1 MNFIAGVI
9 EVDRSLK
16 ATKFS
21 LVVFAPLFFAL
32 LLPAMFLLPNGLLMT
47 LLIIFDPTISFSEA
61 IPYNIWIIAPFAAGS
76 VLFLVG
82 IFLHSFYSYER
93 SSRLVWTVIWLVFT
107 SVLFL
112 AIWFGFTLMTSI
124 GASDKPIEEFLRW
137 TACFAAGF
145 TLLAQVLELPWLF
158 VVSRILHKDE
168 IQETTTITLPGCAWF
183 DQT

>member
-1 MNFIAGVI
+1 MT
-9 EVDRSLK
+9 

-21 LVVFAPLFFAL
+21 LLVFAPLFFAL
-32 LLPAMFLLPNGLLMT
+32 LLPEMFLLPNGLLMT
-47 LLIIFDPTISFSEA
+47 LLIVFDPTVPFSEA
-61 IPYNIWIIAPFAAGS
+61 IPYNIWIIAPIAVGS

-82 IFLHSFYSYER
+82 IFLHSLYVYER
-93 SSRLVWTVIWLVFT
+93 SSRVAWAVIWLVFT

-158 VVSRILHKDE
+158 VVSRILHKEE
-168 IQETTTITLPGCAWF
+168 IQETTTTLLSSA
-183 DQT
+183 